1 MNKIFL
7 VLKNLLYW
15 VSVGAMAAMLVLIF
29 TEVVTRYL
37 LGFSFEWCE
46 ELARFLFVWTTFIG
60 SALMM
65 GENGHLAVEF
75 LPNTLKGKPAGIA
88 LEIFIK
94 LCSYVFILILITQG
108 WKMTTKMMFQLAPAT
123 DLPMGVVYSI
133 IPVGATL
140 MLFYLIRDTAR
151 FVGSLT
157 AGRGRAQGGNQ

>member
-1 MNKIFL
+1 MNKVFL
-7 VLKNLLYW
+7 VLKTALYW
-15 VSVGAMAAMLVLIF
+15 ISVAGMAVMLILIF
-29 TEVVTRYL
+29 MQVVTRYL
-37 LGFSFEWCE
+37 MGFSFEWCE

-75 LPNTLKGKPAGIA
+75 LPNTLKGKPAGIV

-94 LCSYVFILILITQG
+94 LCSYVFILILVTQG

-123 DLPMGVVYSI
+123 DLPMGVVYAI
-133 IPVGATL
+133 IPAGATL

-151 FVGSLT
+151 LFRSLKSG
-157 AGRGRAQGGNQ
+157 AGGKS